1 MPRPGP
7 RRPIKNVRMS
17 QPDWDFITN
26 VALRFETTASELI
39 RYASTKFA
47 DEINDTPNGKIADD
61 FVLALRSAKKEKK

>member
-26 VALRFETTASELI
+26 VALRFETTASDLI
-39 RYASTKFA
+39 RHASMKLA
-47 DEINDTPNGKIADD
+47 DELNDNPNGKIADN
-61 FVLALRSAKKEKK
+61 FVLAIRPPKEKKK